1 MKRGRFQKK
10 SISTAVHHHVHNVTC
25 SCSLNELSLY
35 ISFVRALKNSAFA
48 NAMFLL
54 LFSLFCRL
62 LAHIFTFFSPLN
74 TISPHFHNT
83 FISRFLCASCTK
95 QRLPKFCSTIYLSQ
109 QPKRFH
115 LSTHSHL
122 SVNITHNNPFG
133 MDFKAVLLTLSW
145 VKQGL
150 NYL

>member
-10 SISTAVHHHVHNVTC
+10 SISTAVHHHVHSVTC
-25 SCSLNELSLY
+25 SCSLNKLSLY

-48 NAMFLL
+48 MFLL
-54 LFSLFCRL
+54 LCSLFCRL

-74 TISPHFHNT
+74 TISPHFHNR

-95 QRLPKFCSTIYLSQ
+95 QQLPKFCSTIYLSQ